1 MSRLDVNRSLI
12 LGDGSGSP
20 SQCRR
25 LGCRLLFR
33 QPRLA
38 NPFQRPRQVRR
49 MRNCPFD
56 GETGIDAAGFRQGRL
71 GLLHLAFERVGGGA
85 FGLGREES
93 SVTPFA

>member
-1 MSRLDVNRSLI
+1 
-12 LGDGSGSP
+12 
-20 SQCRR
+20 
-25 LGCRLLFR
+25 
-33 QPRLA
+33 
-38 NPFQRPRQVRR
+38 